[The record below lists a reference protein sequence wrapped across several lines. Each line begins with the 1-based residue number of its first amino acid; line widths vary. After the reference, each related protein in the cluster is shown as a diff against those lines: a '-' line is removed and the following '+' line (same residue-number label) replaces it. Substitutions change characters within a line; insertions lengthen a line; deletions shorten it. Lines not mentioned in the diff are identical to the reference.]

1 MLKKW
6 NKKYWAGMGVIL
18 ALTGCTSVADM
29 VGYDTATLNED
40 AAKSYTQVIQKAR
53 GQKALDVSSPTAQR
67 VQRVFAR
74 LRPHAERANKTGV
87 PFNWQMNVI
96 RSDEM
101 NAWAMPG
108 GKMAFYTGLV
118 ESLNLTD
125 DEIATVMGHEMAH
138 ALKEHGKKKANLS
151 QFTNVIA
158 GVGHEMT
165 HALLEHSKKALG
177 GQVLT
182 GLGGSIL
189 ASSTGVDGDLVGLGA
204 DLLATKPFSRYQESE
219 ADAGGVRLMAEAGYN
234 PEAAVSV
241 WEKMNKVQG
250 GSSLAILSTHPT
262 NQARINAIRKML
274 PEVMPIYQKNKR

>member
-40 AAKSYTQVIQKAR
+40 AAKSYSQVIQNAR

-108 GKMAFYTGLV
+108 GKMAVYTGIV
-118 ESLNLTD
+118 EKLKLTD
-125 DEIATVMGHEMAH
+125 AEIAAV
-138 ALKEHGKKKANLS
+138 
-151 QFTNVIA
+151 
-158 GVGHEMT
+158 VGHEMT
-165 HALLEHSKKALG
+165 HALLEHGKKALG

-182 GLGGSIL
+182 DFGGIVL
-189 ASSTGVDGDLVGLGA
+189 TKVMGMNRNLVGVGA
-204 DLLATKPFSRYQESE
+204 ELLSIKPFSRRQESE
-219 ADAGGVRLMAEAGYN
+219 ADAGGVRLMAAAGYN
-234 PEAAVSV
+234 PEAAISV
-241 WEKMNKVQG
+241 WEKMNKLES
-250 GSSLAILSTHPT
+250 GSQMTLLSTHPT